1 MQHSRQDVVSA
12 VIVDE
17 GLELQR
23 SDGRYHAACFLDE
36 HGIATSVIFRVMQ
49 PGALVR
55 QKRNAMSTDRAGK
68 TLR

>member
-23 SDGRYHAACFLDE
+23 SDGRYHAACFMDE
-36 HGIATSVIFRVMQ
+36 HGITTSVIVRVMQ

-55 QKRNAMSTDRAGK
+55 QKRNALSKNGGGK

>member
-1 MQHSRQDVVSA
+1 
-12 VIVDE
+12 
-17 GLELQR
+17 
-23 SDGRYHAACFLDE
+23 
-36 HGIATSVIFRVMQ
+36 VIFRVMQ